1 MKRVLFLFCTLLLV
15 SVDALAQPAPWQRYT
30 IRREEFSVMMPVLP
44 AMATKKAM
52 VMRLGKERVQ
62 HTLGAY
68 ADGLAFTVL
77 CVDNSSPRESLD
89 DYLER
94 EIFTHAGWERTSE
107 KEVTLNG
114 FKGKQYN
121 LPNPVPGTMQIFA
134 TRNHICRFHA
144 FGATADDARVKQFF
158 SSVTLGDK
166 NDGIEV
172 KDGNGVPPKPA
183 TQDNAN
189 AFTVKEVDRKPFVA
203 FRPEPNYTEE
213 ARQNG
218 LTGSVIL
225 KAVLTADG
233 AVTNIKVASGLPYGL
248 EGNAIDAAKRLRFIP
263 AMKDGKF
270 VSTWMQIEFYF
281 NLY

>member
-1 MKRVLFLFCTLLLV
+1 MKLVLLLLL
-15 SVDALAQPAPWQRYT
+15 LATTVVAQQDNWQRYT
-30 IRREEFSVMMPVLP
+30 IRREEFSVTLPVHP
-44 AMATKKAM
+44 AMETRKAM
-52 VMRLGKERVQ
+52 VMRLARERVQ

-107 KEVTLNG
+107 QELTRNG

-144 FGATADDARVKQFF
+144 FGATADEARVKQFF
-158 SSVTLGDK
+158 SSITLGDK
-166 NDGIEV
+166 NDGTEV

-189 AFTVKEVDRKPFVA
+189 AFTVKEVDRKPFVT
-203 FRPEPNYTEE
+203 FKPEPNYTDE

-225 KAVLTADG
+225 KAVLTAEG

-248 EGNAIDAAKRLRFIP
+248 EGNAVDAAKRLRFIP

-270 VSTWMQIEFYF
+270 VSTWMQLEFYF

>member
-1 MKRVLFLFCTLLLV
+1 MKRLLLLSCTLLLV
-15 SVDALAQPAPWQRYT
+15 AVDVLAQPAPWQRYT
-30 IRREEFSVMMPVLP
+30 IRREEFSVMMPAVP
-44 AMATKKAM
+44 AMATKKAV
-52 VMRLGKERVQ
+52 VMRLGRERVI

-94 EIFTHAGWERTSE
+94 EIFTHASWDRSSQQELT
-107 KEVTLNG
+107 VNG

-121 LPNPVPGTMQIFA
+121 LPNPVPGTMQAFA

-172 KDGNGVPPKPA
+172 KNGNGDPPKPA
-183 TQDNAN
+183 TQDNSN

-248 EGNAIDAAKRLRFIP
+248 EQSAIDAAKRLRFIP